1 MNRELLL
8 LVDALAR
15 EKNVP
20 KDIVFTALES
30 ALASAT
36 KKRFSQDIDARV
48 EIDRE
53 TGDYESFR
61 RWTVVPDEE
70 HEEPA
75 HQIAITDAAERD
87 PALELGDIVEEPLEP
102 VEFGRIGAQAAKQVI
117 LQKIRDAEREQI
129 LNDFLE
135 RQDNLLT
142 GTVKRIE
149 RGNVIVESGRIE
161 GMIPRDQLI
170 PKENV
175 RVGDRVRAYVG
186 KIEAQARGP
195 QLLPSRA
202 VPELRVRPAELEG
215 PESEEG
221 LIETKA

>member
-8 LVDALAR
+8 LVDALSR

-20 KDIVFTALES
+20 KDIVFSALEA

-36 KKRFSQDIDARV
+36 KKKYADNIDARV
-48 EIDRE
+48 SIDRE

-75 HQIAITDAAERD
+75 HQIAITDAADRD
-87 PALELGDIVEEPLEP
+87 PELKLGDVVEEPLEP

-129 LNDFLE
+129 LNDFLARKE
-135 RQDNLLT
+135 HLIT
-142 GTVKRIE
+142 GVIKRME
-149 RGNVIVESGRIE
+149 RGNAIIESGRLE
-161 GMIPRDQLI
+161 AMLPRDQMI
-170 PKENV
+170 PKENL
-175 RVGDRVRAYVG
+175 RVGDRVRACVW
-186 KIEAQARGP
+186 KIDRVSRGP
-195 QLLPSRA
+195 QLLLSRTA
-202 VPELRVRPAELEG
+202 PEF
-215 PESEEG
+215 
-221 LIETKA
+221 

>member
-8 LVDALAR
+8 LVDALSR

-20 KDIVFTALES
+20 KEIVFTALEA

-36 KKRFSQDIDARV
+36 KKKYADNIDARV
-48 EIDRE
+48 SIDRE
-53 TGDYESFR
+53 TGDYETFR

-75 HQIAITDAAERD
+75 HQIAITDAGERD
-87 PALELGDIVEEPLEP
+87 PALEMGEVVEEPLEP

-135 RQDNLLT
+135 RDDN
-142 GTVKRIE
+142 
-149 RGNVIVESGRIE
+149 IVESGRIE
-161 GMIPRDQLI
+161 GLIPRDQLI
-170 PKENV
+170 PKEML
-175 RVGDRVRAYVG
+175 RVGDRVRSYVM
-186 KIEAQARGP
+186 KIDRTAKGP
-195 QLLPSRA
+195 QLILSRVA
-202 VPELRVRPAELEG
+202 PEFIMRLFELEVPE
-215 PESEEG
+215 
-221 LIETKA
+221 